1 MAPILRAPEGFSATG
16 RDGSAFMK
24 WNPVPGAAGYRLFF
38 YSADAPE
45 TLIKARYAQGTSKGI
60 LGFTNKR
67 EYLVEICAYTVKDGK
82 ETLGQRS
89 EKKRFTPHVLRL
101 KAQRVLCLKR
111 GESGQISWESAM
123 GMPPVSFSCDNP
135 SVASVDGMGTVTAKS
150 RGTANITLTSL
161 NDSQTFVTKIAVDR
175 NHSCAEKRAV
185 LMFTGDLM
193 CTSKQQRAAA
203 KRGFDFHDTF
213 RQLREILSGADFSA
227 GVLETVCCDTQPYEY
242 EQLRLE
248 GGSPNCNSPTSFA
261 AAAAYAGFDAM
272 ITANNHSCDCGMEGL
287 TSTADAVR
295 RCGMMNIGTL
305 GDNPVMVDV
314 KGIRA
319 AILACTMISNGT
331 EGLVGASG
339 ANPNGAYS
347 REYFTEMVNHARSMG
362 AEYIIAYMHWGAM
375 NTPRLRKHQLE
386 EAKFLA
392 DAGADLI
399 VGSHPHLVQKFSW
412 IGAADGRRV
421 PCAFSLGNMLSAMSE
436 IDGNRDGAVLRA
448 ELRRENGR
456 IMTRVSYIPCM
467 TEDRSWGYEIVPV
480 FPPHNS
486 ESTAS
491 FERTKAVLGTGI
503 NHFEFRPLIFLS
515 GSKLLNRIFSAG
527 RGFRTDRTALLLS
540 QLSLGCG
547 KGAPAEVVEAV
558 GDDERLRL
566 DLDKDLADV
575 MGESQADYCAV
586 DFLAAAAAA
595 CYKLAGEPGEPP
607 VFFTG
612 SKSFKRSAFYKEHK
626 ERFTKINPPFG
637 ETVWKPLVERYAAQ
651 TLQAFPPEKIILFR
665 HTFGVHS
672 VKDNELRNAQPK
684 NSINRFIRAM
694 EDYFISIASPLVVD
708 LSQHYFSD
716 ADGTM
721 EYEDAY
727 YADAYR
733 AVAKLTDGSG
743 RTCVSLPDESLWFD
757 RVMKYYPSMTAR
769 AYQSWLLDMDCAA
782 DQIIA
787 HTSAEFAGRNRE
799 RLLRLKHS
807 GSASLMSVRD
817 FFVGDSGAEEIIK
830 AAEMIHALLNGHID
844 RSYDF
849 FEPAFR
855 GHYNIVRRMVRLL
868 SNEIGASVNEDSA
881 ELAFLL
887 RGKTQMKRYINSL
900 NRMTLDI
907 WGSCV
912 SRESANRSRGAYIG
926 TYIFKQSPILA
937 FDPPVDVKLP
947 EGTDAFCGNKWRRR
961 TMEDSFLR
969 SGDADIK
976 GSESRWILLD
986 FYDLI
991 SRMAE
996 YRGGLFEID
1005 DFILRTDFYKSIQPE
1020 CRECYLFEKRDM
1032 KFCYEVMTRFAKMI
1046 LEKYGEHIILIKT
1059 EPKNMYIDL
1068 DNRLKP
1074 LEDDGMFEIKKKF
1087 ISLCEER
1094 FASVTGCYVI
1104 DISKHFY
1111 SSDSFPLGGAHI
1123 VHYEDE
1129 FYRQTGEYITEII
1142 SGSSR
1147 RVFSTVDDNYLLLRN
1162 LKLNR

>member
-1 MAPILRAPEGFSATG
+1 MAPILRAPERFTATG

-24 WNPVPGAAGYRLFF
+24 WLPVPGAAGYRLFF
-38 YSADAPE
+38 YSADEPE
-45 TLIKARYAQGTSKGI
+45 TVIKTRYAQGTSKGI
-60 LGFTNKR
+60 LGFQNKR

-82 ETLGQRS
+82 EVPGQRS
-89 EKKRFTPHVLRL
+89 AKVRFTPHVLRL
-101 KAQRVLCLKR
+101 KAQRVLCLKS

-135 SVASVDGMGTVTAKS
+135 AVASVDSMGTVTAKS

-161 NDSQTFVTKIAVDR
+161 NDSQTFVTKVAVDR
-175 NHSCAEKRAV
+175 NHSTSEKRAV
-185 LMFTGDLM
+185 MMFTGDLM
-193 CTSKQQRAAA
+193 CTANQQRAAA
-203 KRGFDFHDTF
+203 KNGFDFHDTF
-213 RQLREILSGADFSA
+213 RQLRDILSEADFSA
-227 GVLETVCCDTQPYEY
+227 GVLETVCCDSQPYES

-248 GGSPNCNSPTSFA
+248 SGSPNCNSPASFA
-261 AAAAYAGFDAM
+261 AAAAYAGFNAM
-272 ITANNHSCDCGMEGL
+272 ITANNHNCDCGMEGL
-287 TSTADAVR
+287 FSTSEAVK
-295 RCGMMNIGTL
+295 RCGMKNIGTI
-305 GDNPVMVDV
+305 GFNPVIVDV
-314 KGIRA
+314 NGIKT
-319 AILACTMISNGT
+319 AIIACTMISNGT
-331 EGLVGASG
+331 EERLGLTGV
-339 ANPNGAYS
+339 NPNGAYS
-347 REYFTEMVNHARSMG
+347 REYFTELVNSARIDG
-362 AEYIIAYMHWGAM
+362 AEYIVAYMHWGAM
-375 NTPRLRKHQLE
+375 NTPRVRKHQLD
-386 EAKFLA
+386 EAKFIA
-392 DAGADLI
+392 EAGADLI
-399 VGSHPHLVQKFSW
+399 VGSHPHLIQKFAW
-412 IGAADGRRV
+412 IRTADGRRV
-421 PCAFSLGNMLSAMSE
+421 PCAYSLGNMLSAMNE
-436 IDGNRDGAVLRA
+436 IDGNRDGVVLRA
-448 ELRRENGR
+448 ELRRENGAIR
-456 IMTRVSYIPCM
+456 TRVSYIPCM

-480 FPPHNS
+480 FPPHDRAS
-486 ESTAS
+486 AAS
-491 FERTKAVLGTGI
+491 FERTKTVLGTGI
-503 NHFEFRPLIFLS
+503 NHFEFRPLVYLS
-515 GSKLLNRIFSAG
+515 GSKLLNKIFSAG

-547 KGAPAEVVEAV
+547 KGAPEEAVEAAE
-558 GDDERLRL
+558 GDERLKL
-566 DLDKDLADV
+566 DLSKDLADN

-595 CYKLAGEPGEPP
+595 CYKPAGEPGEAP

-626 ERFTKINPPFG
+626 EQFARINPPFG
-637 ETVWKPLVERYAAQ
+637 ESVWKPLIERYAKQ
-651 TLQAFPPEKIILFR
+651 VLEAFPPERIILFR
-665 HTFGVHS
+665 HTFGSHS
-672 VKDNELRNAQPK
+672 VKDNELRNCQPK

-694 EDYFISIASPLVVD
+694 EDYFIAIASPLVVD
-708 LSQHYFSD
+708 LSKHYFSD
-716 ADGTM
+716 GDGTM
-721 EYEDAY
+721 EYESAYYTDAY
-727 YADAYR
+727 N
-733 AVAKLTDGSG
+733 AVVKLTDGSG
-743 RTCVSLPDESLWFD
+743 RTCVSVPDEQLWFD
-757 RVMKYYPSMTAR
+757 RVMKYYQSMTAR
-769 AYQSWLLDMDCAA
+769 AYQSWLMDMDCAA
-782 DQIIA
+782 DLLIA
-787 HTSAEFAGRNRE
+787 YTSAEFAGRNCE
-799 RLLRLKHS
+799 RLMRLKHS
-807 GSASLMSVRD
+807 GRAELSSVRD
-817 FFVGDSGAEEIIK
+817 FFVGDSGAEEIVK
-830 AAEMIHALLNGHID
+830 AADIIHALLNGHID

-855 GHYNIVRRMVRLL
+855 GHYNIIRKMVRLL
-868 SNEIGASVNEDSA
+868 SIEIGASVNEDSA

-887 RGKTQMKRYINSL
+887 RGKPQMKRYISSL

-926 TYIFKQSPILA
+926 TYIFKQSPLLA
-937 FDPPVDVKLP
+937 FDQPVDVQLP
-947 EGTDAFCGNKWRRR
+947 EGVDAFCGNKWRRR
-961 TMEDSFLR
+961 TMEDSFMR

-976 GSESRWILLD
+976 NSESRWILLD

-1032 KFCYEVMTRFAKMI
+1032 KFCFEMMTRFAKMI

-1068 DNRLKP
+1068 DYRLKP

-1142 SGSSR
+1142 GGSSR